1 MTEPILKAEGVF
13 RWFKP
18 GAERDDS
25 QLVAGTLEIAANG
38 VSTLSLTG
46 LLPDDTEDLSRA
58 LSFVPKPIDQ
68 DRWIVGAL
76 KDSRYVFLRRLASD
90 GTTYGAALSH
100 QGFKARDCVVF
111 HHLDVFPDLD
121 RVSKLMVCLDFLGD
135 WASEPAVKVT
145 KTRGGAASRAS
156 KPKAQTFKLPGK
168 TLRLKTNICYTAPAD
183 SFFREATI
191 KQQTYYESEP
201 KAPQT
206 LEAVRDDFHLL
217 EDVLLML
224 SDVDVAL
231 PWPTVWYGR
240 SPGTYYFERRRT
252 DPQKVDILKS
262 WAALTWLG
270 KGTEID
276 LGTMLTNLEAQQ
288 EILGPGL
295 YLYLG
300 IQRASGLYLENRF
313 STAIF
318 GLESLHRRV
327 GTTPAQAKLQAKID
341 RIINDVQQQKD
352 KDWLST
358 RLRNA
363 AEPSLEERLFLTFS
377 ELEIGLEPKALRV
390 FAKECADIRNQVAHF
405 GGERHGGSA
414 TYEAFVRRMYVLN
427 EAVRTLYHAVLLNRI
442 GFDPDLIRGYFHRS
456 PYSTQ
461 RKLKM
466 KEAGLEFVVRAAPAA
481 LTAAPAAAEPPAAPH
496 DAQS

>member
-1 MTEPILKAEGVF
+1 MTESILKAEGVF

-25 QLVAGTLEIAANG
+25 QLVAGTLDISANG

-46 LLPDDTEDLSRA
+46 LLPDDTEGLSRA
-58 LSFVPKPIDQ
+58 LSFAPKPINQ
-68 DRWIVGAL
+68 DLWIIGAL

-100 QGFKARDCVVF
+100 QGFKASDCVVF
-111 HHLDVFPDLD
+111 QHLNVFPDLD
-121 RVSKLMVCLDFLGD
+121 KVSKLMVSLDFLGD

-168 TLRLKTNICYTAPAD
+168 TLRLKTSISYTAPAGL
-183 SFFREATI
+183 FFREATI

-201 KAPQT
+201 KTSQS
-206 LEAVRDDFHLL
+206 LESVRDDFHLL
-217 EDVLLML
+217 EDALLML
-224 SDVDVAL
+224 SDVDVVL
-231 PWPTVWYGR
+231 PWPTVWYDK
-240 SPGTYYFERRRT
+240 SPGVYYFERRRT

-262 WAALTWLG
+262 WAALAWLG
-270 KGTEID
+270 RGTGID
-276 LGTMLTNLEAQQ
+276 LGTMLTNLETQQ

-327 GTTPAQAKLQAKID
+327 STTPRQTKLQAKID
-341 RIINDVQQQKD
+341 RIIKDVQLPKD
-352 KDWLST
+352 KEWLSG
-358 RLRNA
+358 RIRNA
-363 AEPSLEERLFLTFS
+363 AEPSLEERLFQTFS
-377 ELEIGLEPKALRV
+377 ELDIGLEPKSLRA
-390 FAKECADIRNQVAHF
+390 FAKECADLRNQVAHF

-414 TYEAFVRRMYVLN
+414 TYEAFVLRMYVRN
-427 EAVRTLYHAVLLNRI
+427 EAVRPLYHAVLLNRI
-442 GFDPDLIRGYFHRS
+442 GFDPDRIRGYFHLS
-456 PYSTQ
+456 PYSNQ
-461 RKLKM
+461 RKRKM
-466 KEAGLEFVVRAAPAA
+466 KEAGLEFVAPD
-481 LTAAPAAAEPPAAPH
+481 APAAEPPAAPQ

>member
-1 MTEPILKAEGVF
+1 MTESILKVEGVF

-25 QLVAGTLEIAANG
+25 KLVAGTLEIAANG

-46 LLPDDTEDLSRA
+46 LLPDDTEDLA
-58 LSFVPKPIDQ
+58 LSFVPKPINQ
-68 DRWIVGAL
+68 NRWIVGAL
-76 KDSRYVFLRRLASD
+76 KDSRYVFLGRLASN
-90 GTTYGAALSH
+90 GTTLGRALSY
-100 QGFKARDCVVF
+100 QGFKASDCVVF
-111 HHLDVFPDLD
+111 QHLDVFPDLNK
-121 RVSKLMVCLDFLGD
+121 VSKLMVSLDFLGD
-135 WASEPAVKVT
+135 WASEPTVKVT
-145 KTRGGAASRAS
+145 KTRGGAASSAS

-168 TLRLKTNICYTAPAD
+168 TLSLTTSISHTAPTG
-183 SFFREATI
+183 SYFREATI
-191 KQQTYYESEP
+191 RQQTYYASEP
-201 KAPQT
+201 KAPQP
-206 LEAVRDDFHLL
+206 LVAVRDDFHLL

-224 SDVDVAL
+224 SDVDVVL
-231 PWPTVWYGR
+231 PWPTVWYDK
-240 SPGTYYFERRRT
+240 SPGTYYFERRRA
-252 DPQKVDILKS
+252 DPQKVDILRS
-262 WAALTWLG
+262 WSALTWLG
-270 KGTEID
+270 KGKGID
-276 LGTMLTNLEAQQ
+276 LGALLTNLKAQQ

-327 GTTPAQAKLQAKID
+327 GRTPAQAKLQAKIN
-341 RIINDVQQQKD
+341 RIINDVRQQKD

-377 ELEIGLEPKALRV
+377 ELDIGLEPKSLRA
-390 FAKECADIRNQVAHF
+390 FAKECADLRNQVAHF

-414 TYEAFVRRMYVLN
+414 TYEAFVQRMYVLN
-427 EAVRTLYHAVLLNRI
+427 EAVRPLYHAVLLKRI
-442 GFDPDLIRGYFHRS
+442 GFDPDRIRGFFHRS

-466 KEAGLEFVVRAAPAA
+466 KEANLEFVVSAAVPAVPAA
-481 LTAAPAAAEPPAAPH
+481 VEPPPPPQ
-496 DAQS
+496 DT

>member
-1 MTEPILKAEGVF
+1 MSESILKAEGVF

-25 QLVAGTLEIAANG
+25 QLVAGTLEVATNG

-46 LLPDDTEDLSRA
+46 LLPDDTDTRS
-58 LSFVPKPIDQ
+58 LSFAPQPLDQ

-100 QGFKARDCVVF
+100 EGFKARDCVVF
-111 HHLDVFPDLD
+111 QHLDVFPDLD
-121 RVSKLMVCLDFLGD
+121 KVSKLMVSLDFLGD

-145 KTRGGAASRAS
+145 KTRGGAASSAS

-168 TLRLKTNICYTAPAD
+168 TLSLKTSISYTAPAD
-183 SFFREATI
+183 SYFREATI
-191 KQQTYYESEP
+191 RQRTHYESEP

-231 PWPTVWYGR
+231 PWPTVWYDR

-262 WAALTWLG
+262 WSALTWLG
-270 KGTEID
+270 KGNGID
-276 LGTMLTNLEAQQ
+276 LGTLLTNLQAQQ

-313 STAIF
+313 STAMF

-327 GTTPAQAKLQAKID
+327 GTTPTQAGLQEKID
-341 RIINDVQQQKD
+341 RIINDVQLKKD
-352 KDWLST
+352 KDWL
-358 RLRNA
+358 RARFRNA

-377 ELEIGLEPKALRV
+377 ELDIGLEPTALRA
-390 FAKECADIRNQVAHF
+390 FAKECADLRNQVAHF
-405 GGERHGGSA
+405 GGERHGVSA
-414 TYEAFVRRMYVLN
+414 TYEAFVLRMYVLN
-427 EAVRTLYHAVLLNRI
+427 EALRPLYHAVLLNRI
-442 GFDPDLIRGYFHRS
+442 GFDADRIRGYFHRS

-466 KEAGLEFVVRAAPAA
+466 KEAGLVFVVPPPPAKPA
-481 LTAAPAAAEPPAAPH
+481 AAPAAAEPPAAPQ